1 MLFGRQSDVTR
12 IGWFRRDSGRRP
24 WRLSAKLL
32 IASSIATVIG
42 FSAICTSV
50 MLDMRRGEEELAR
63 QTLENLAAG
72 IDADISRNIELYDLS
87 LRAVASNLV
96 MPEIK
101 GVSKEIQHLILF
113 DHAATAKHF
122 GVIQVFDAQGKLTHD
137 AASLDPVPENR
148 GDEEY
153 FQVHRANPDTGL
165 YMSRPMLHRGAY
177 SIVLSRRINDADGG
191 FLGVVVGS
199 IRFSYFHDLF
209 GRLTLNPGDTITVL
223 RRDRMIIMR
232 TPFDLD
238 VIGKNLAERPNW
250 RADNLKEGTAYA
262 GVGPVDPTPR
272 LYVRS
277 GSTNLFFVVVGK
289 PLASIL
295 NLWHRE
301 VLRIGAIMMAL
312 ILFVVGTTLFLARE
326 IGRRAEAEHKLEELA
341 TTDAL
346 TGLKNRR
353 KFDSEIDLEWRRAAR
368 SETPVA
374 VLMIDADHFKAYNDT
389 YGHQAGDQVLV
400 GIAICISDS
409 VRRSGDCPAR
419 YGGEEFAVLLP
430 GLSAVEAFTVA
441 ETIRLKVEQWAEEPS
456 VTTVSIGVA
465 SMTPAAPLNWP
476 DLIEAADKALYA
488 AKANGRNQSVVA
500 GDPAARAG
508 GLGRRN
514 TSFRGGCIA
523 AEPQVRNCTLR
534 NPEVVGNESLRL
546 EILGCAMRTSSR
558 MTTAE
563 RGSRSLARHF
573 SRYFFISARRPSR
586 RSARAMP

>member
-1 MLFGRQSDVTR
+1 MLFGRQSDVAGK
-12 IGWFRRDSGRRP
+12 GWFRKDSGRRP

-42 FSAICTSV
+42 FTAICTSV

-122 GVIQVFDAQGKLTHD
+122 GVIQVFDAQGRLTHD
-137 AASLDPVPENR
+137 AASLDPTPENR

-153 FQVHRANPDTGL
+153 FQVHRANPDLGL
-165 YMSRPMLHRGAY
+165 YMSRPMLRRGAF
-177 SIVLSRRINDADGG
+177 SVVLSRRITDAEGG

-199 IRFSYFHDLF
+199 IRFTYFHDLF

-223 RRDRMIIMR
+223 RRDRTIIMR
-232 TPFDLD
+232 TPFDLE
-238 VIGKNLAERPNW
+238 VIGKNLAERPSW
-250 RADNLKEGTAYA
+250 RAENLKEGAAYA

-277 GSTNLFFVVVGK
+277 GSTGLFFVVVGK

-301 VLRIGAIMMAL
+301 VLRIGAIMLVL

-326 IGRRAEAEHKLEELA
+326 IGRRAEAEDRLEEMA
-341 TTDAL
+341 TTDSL

-368 SETPVA
+368 NGTPVA

-400 GIAICISDS
+400 GIAICISDA

-441 ETIRLKVEQWAEEPS
+441 ETIRLKVEQWAGDPG

-465 SMTPAAPLNWP
+465 SITPAAAIDWTY
-476 DLIEAADKALYA
+476 LIAAADKALYA
-488 AKANGRNQSVVA
+488 AKANGRNQSVLAAIPRLALVA
-500 GDPAARAG
+500 
-508 GLGRRN
+508 
-514 TSFRGGCIA
+514 
-523 AEPQVRNCTLR
+523 
-534 NPEVVGNESLRL
+534 
-546 EILGCAMRTSSR
+546 
-558 MTTAE
+558 
-563 RGSRSLARHF
+563 
-573 SRYFFISARRPSR
+573 
-586 RSARAMP
+586 

>member
-1 MLFGRQSDVTR
+1 MLFRRQSDMTSK
-12 IGWFRRDSGRRP
+12 GWFRKFAGRRP

-63 QTLENLAAG
+63 QTLQNLASG

-87 LRAVASNLV
+87 LRAVASNLM
-96 MPEIK
+96 MPDLK
-101 GVSKEIQHLILF
+101 GVSKEIQHLVLF

-122 GVIQVFDAQGKLTHD
+122 GVIQVFDAQGRLTHD
-137 AASLDPVPENR
+137 AASFDPAPENR

-153 FQVHRANPDTGL
+153 FKVHRADPDIGL
-165 YMSRPMLHRGAY
+165 YMSRPMVRRGAY
-177 SIVLSRRINDADGG
+177 SVVLSRRITDADGG

-209 GRLTLNPGDTITVL
+209 GRLTLNPGDTIAVL

-238 VIGKNLAERPNW
+238 VIGKTLTERADW
-250 RADNLKEGTAYA
+250 RANSIKESPSYTGI
-262 GVGPVDPTPR
+262 GPVDPTAR

-277 GSTNLFFVVVGK
+277 GSTSLFYVVVGK

-301 VLRIGAIMMAL
+301 VLRIGTIMIVL
-312 ILFVVGTTLFLARE
+312 ILFVFGTTLFLARE
-326 IGRRAEAEHKLEELA
+326 ISRRAAAEDRLEELA

-353 KFDSEIDLEWRRAAR
+353 KFDSDIDSEWRRAAR
-368 SETPVA
+368 NKTPVA
-374 VLMIDADHFKAYNDT
+374 LLMVDADHFKAYNDT
-389 YGHQAGDQVLV
+389 YGHQAGDQVLI

-430 GLSAVEAFTVA
+430 GLSAVEAFSVA
-441 ETIRLKVEQWAEEPS
+441 ETIRLKVEQWADDPG

-465 SMTPAAPLNWP
+465 SMTPASTSNAS

-488 AKANGRNQSVVA
+488 AKDNGRNQSVLAAPHRLALVA
-500 GDPAARAG
+500 
-508 GLGRRN
+508 
-514 TSFRGGCIA
+514 
-523 AEPQVRNCTLR
+523 
-534 NPEVVGNESLRL
+534 
-546 EILGCAMRTSSR
+546 
-558 MTTAE
+558 
-563 RGSRSLARHF
+563 
-573 SRYFFISARRPSR
+573 
-586 RSARAMP
+586 